1 MNKPDYEIEKFW
13 YGLKNSMINFYRNKN
28 IKRPINNWSNKLNI
42 LQSKEQYEEIE
53 ENIRNY
59 ISLYG
64 IDVMRHM
71 EIYHLNILKTNIKR
85 WNVIST
91 QFGFVK
97 LNSKKYYNIIF
108 LLIDIYEKLYDKL
121 ITKDL
126 IVFASE
132 IEILLIN
139 EDFNYLIDLSV
150 RYKLISIIDKLGYY
164 IDIIDIINKKYN
176 LNITGNVSGKK
187 ILKLIPKEQLI

>member
-85 WNVIST
+85 WNVISP

>member
-1 MNKPDYEIEKFW
+1 MNKPDYEIEQFW
-13 YGLKNSMINFYRNKN
+13 YGLKNSMINFYRDKN
-28 IKRPINNWSNKLNI
+28 IRRPIDNWSNKLNI

-91 QFGFVK
+91 HYGFVK

-121 ITKDL
+121 ITDDMIL
-126 IVFASE
+126 FASE
-132 IEILLIN
+132 IELLLIY
-139 EDFNYLIDLSV
+139 EDFSYLIDLSV
-150 RYKLISIIDKLGYY
+150 KYQLVSIIDKLGYY
-164 IDIIDIINKKYN
+164 INIIDAINKKYN

-187 ILKLIPKEQLI
+187 ILKLIPKELLF

>member
-13 YGLKNSMINFYRNKN
+13 YGLKNSMINFYSNK
-28 IKRPINNWSNKLNI
+28 IVKRPIDNWSNKLNI

-64 IDVMRHM
+64 IDAMRHM
-71 EIYHLNILKTNIKR
+71 EIYHFNILKTNIKR

-91 QFGFVK
+91 HYGFVK

-121 ITKDL
+121 ITEDMIL
-126 IVFASE
+126 FASE
-132 IEILLIN
+132 IELLLIY
-139 EDFNYLIDLSV
+139 EDFSYLIDLSV
-150 RYKLISIIDKLGYY
+150 KYKLVSIIDKLGYY
-164 IDIIDIINKKYN
+164 IDIIDAINKKYK

-187 ILKLIPKEQLI
+187 IFKLLPKELLF